1 MSKPPAPLGGGHN
14 QPPPTILSWLG
25 GAVGLLMAILFWPI
39 VMRITGPT
47 FRAYADAQYG
57 LGAGDFLGPV
67 FGLIV
72 FIAIASLLHV
82 LTKVAVAK
90 LATLFA

>member
-1 MSKPPAPLGGGHN
+1 MNRSPVPLSGSP
-14 QPPPTILSWLG
+14 QQAPPTILSWLG
-25 GAVGLLMAILFWPI
+25 GAIGLLVAILLWPI
-39 VMRITGPT
+39 AMRASAPS
-47 FRAYADAQYG
+47 FRSYADEQYG
-57 LGAGDFLGPV
+57 MGAGDFMGPV

-90 LATLFA
+90 LAAFFG

>member
-1 MSKPPAPLGGGHN
+1 MSKSSLGGGYPP
-14 QPPPTILSWLG
+14 QPPTILSWLG
-25 GAVGLLMAILFWPI
+25 GAIGLLVAILFWPI

-47 FRAYADAQYG
+47 FRNYADEQYG

-67 FGLIV
+67 FGVIV

-82 LTKVAVAK
+82 LTKVAVAR
-90 LATLFA
+90 LAALFG